1 MGCIC
6 ELVSRVVIYPT
17 KFSVSEVIFRASS
30 YVHLYKKFSFSLCD
44 EQCTSPAW
52 C

>member
-1 MGCIC
+1 MDCIC

-17 KFSVSEVIFRASS
+17 KFSVSEVMFRASS
-30 YVHLYKKFSFSLCD
+30 YVHLYKKFNLCD
-44 EQCTSPAW
+44 EQCTFPAW

>member
-1 MGCIC
+1 MGCIY

-17 KFSVSEVIFRASS
+17 KFSVSEVMFRASS
-30 YVHLYKKFSFSLCD
+30 YVHLYKKFSLRD